1 MGDDP
6 IHVMMQ
12 RIIALS
18 DEYQSK
24 ENAKRVL
31 HALKENAPSTA
42 SAGYRTGSPHPDSR
56 DLCRPPRV
64 QQAQQG
70 KGTEACQRDRDGRGA
85 AADRSSDVERCAG
98 PPSRTKSE
106 NHTRRASS
114 AADPLPASVFAPTAT
129 GCKGRSIPME
139 TLDSLVA
146 EHPADR
152 LLQPERLEACDR
164 KAICS
169 EPLSPLR
176 AESRLRSAF
185 AILF

>member
-1 MGDDP
+1 VPPLIDQATFDAVQA
-6 IHVMMQ
+6 HL
-12 RIIALS
+12 RAR
-18 DEYQSK
+18 
-24 ENAKRVL
+24 N
-31 HALKENAPSTA
+31 
-42 SAGYRTGSPHPDSR
+42 
-56 DLCRPPRV
+56 PRV
-64 QQAQQG
+64 TPA
-70 KGTEACQRDRDGRGA
+70 RVVSGR
-85 AADRSSDVERCAG
+85 
-98 PPSRTKSE
+98 PS
-106 NHTRRASS
+106 
-114 AADPLPASVFAPTAT
+114 LPASVFAPTAT

-176 AESRLRSAF
+176 AESWLRSAF